1 MIVIDGVQI
10 VMNSAVELA
19 LREEI
24 MEKVSFLLS
33 VLKGTIPM
41 NREIGIDPDVIS
53 SPAFQAQNLYTI
65 SAIEVIEEFED
76 RVTVEE
82 IQFETNGSSGN
93 IIPKVVLKYNGE

>member
-24 MEKVSFLLS
+24 MGKATFLLS

-41 NREIGIDPDVIS
+41 NPEIGIDPDVIS
-53 SPAFQAQNLYTI
+53 SPAFLAQNLYTI

-82 IQFETNGSSGN
+82 VQFETDGSNGN
-93 IIPKVVLKYNGE
+93 IIPKVVLMYNGE

>member
-24 MEKVSFLLS
+24 MEKVTFLLS

-53 SPAFQAQNLYTI
+53 SPTFLAQNLYTI

-82 IQFETNGSSGN
+82 VQFETDGSNGN
-93 IIPKVVLKYNGE
+93 IIPKVVLMYNGE